1 MRLLLGEDRRA
12 GVKDD
17 GSADFR
23 ARDSGCWQE
32 GSVISFGSET
42 GAKELVLVALDSGQS
57 VDVPRKRL
65 EVTREL
71 ACRVC
76 HGCLPCEEEEESNP
90 GEADSDLLRCQS
102 CYIPIHQQ
110 VI

>member
-1 MRLLLGEDRRA
+1 MTGA
-12 GVKDD
+12 KDD
-17 GSADFR
+17 CPADFR
-23 ARDSGCWQE
+23 ARDWGCWQE
-32 GSVISFGSET
+32 VSVISFGSET
-42 GAKELVLVALDSGQS
+42 GAKELVLVALDNGQS

-71 ACRVC
+71 VC
-76 HGCLPCEEEEESNP
+76 CVCLAKKKQTRTQRRQILTFCV
-90 GEADSDLLRCQS
+90 QS